1 MISASDRLSTL
12 TKTIIAM
19 FNRPASH
26 SEKIISA
33 IGGFI
38 AIFAVMTISERFL
51 GLEASWGIIASM
63 GASAVLLF
71 AVPHGPL
78 SQPWSVFGGHMFAAF
93 IGVSCAILIK
103 DPFIAASVAV
113 GLTIGVMYY
122 LNCIHPPGGATAL
135 TAVVGGETI
144 HQMGYAFLITPV
156 LLNVLSILF
165 IAVVFNALFHWRRY
179 PAFLQ
184 KNNFSSAQSNTQA
197 ETISHEDFLSAL
209 KEIDTFVD
217 INENELRRIFDLMNA
232 NTQKMELKVHDIHLG
247 KVYSN
252 GQIGKNW
259 SMRQIIDE
267 SADNHPKKDLVIF
280 RQIAGQAKKRS
291 DCVTREEFA
300 HWAKYEMVQQDGKW
314 VRKVSAPK

>member
-1 MISASDRLSTL
+1 MNLNFNRFSTMAKIVISQ
-12 TKTIIAM
+12 

-33 IGGFI
+33 VGGFI
-38 AIFAVMTISERFL
+38 AIFAVMIISERFL
-51 GLEASWGIIASM
+51 GLDASWGIIASM

-78 SQPWSVFGGHMFAAF
+78 SQPWSVFGGHMSAAF
-93 IGVSCAILIK
+93 IGVSSALLIQ

-113 GLTIGVMYY
+113 GLTIAVMYY

-156 LLNVLSILF
+156 LLNVVSILF
-165 IAVVFNALFHWRRY
+165 IAVLFNSLFHWRRY

-184 KNNFSSAQSNTQA
+184 KNLTAEKSNIQA
-197 ETISHEDFLSAL
+197 EIISHEDFLSAL

-217 INENELRRIFDLMNA
+217 INENELRRIFELLNL
-232 NTQKMELKVHDIHLG
+232 NTHKIELKVHDIQLG

-252 GQIGKNW
+252 GQVGKDW

-267 SADNHPKKDLVIF
+267 SAHNHPNKDFVIF

-314 VRKVSAPK
+314 VRKDSTAL